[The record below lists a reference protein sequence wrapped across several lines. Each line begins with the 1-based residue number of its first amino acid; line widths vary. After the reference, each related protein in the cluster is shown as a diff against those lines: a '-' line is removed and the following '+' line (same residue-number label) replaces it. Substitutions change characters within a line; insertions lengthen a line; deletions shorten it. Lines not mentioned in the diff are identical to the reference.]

1 MGRRAEDYIPANI
14 LAAAEKA
21 GLSTPLWYVGRANN
35 PDHKRQKTLEDIIAE
50 VEAEQAAERDM
61 REKALGE
68 VTTSSEI
75 QMMNINEQ
83 E

>member
-35 PDHKRQKTLEDIIAE
+35 PDHKRQKTLKILLPKLKRI
-50 VEAEQAAERDM
+50 
-61 REKALGE
+61 KP
-68 VTTSSEI
+68 
-75 QMMNINEQ
+75 
-83 E
+83 